1 MATSNILTLVRGLG
15 TNRSIGSDGSVGT
28 ACAASTIVILSWDN
42 VTVKGGLLLFVVLAV
57 LAILGVLLVRSR
69 ARDLSQAKGEL
80 ETFCAVHGVPVTGD
94 SLRLVD
100 RYLGRSA
107 RFRSGW
113 TWIGIALWAVLSF
126 PWGPTAGR
134 TVGLV
139 GYPPTSDI
147 FLMGLAAWFVGLV
160 RCETYNLRPRL
171 HGPRE
176 ASLMP
181 RQVERY
187 APRRLLIHNR
197 VGVVVSWSLVILDLL
212 LPGPREH
219 FDVVVVFAGVSLL
232 ALVVGELC
240 QRGIAMRPRPALGAD
255 LLAADEAI
263 RTVAARSVGYGMA
276 GLEALLIGSQGL
288 LLEQAPPYVATTQA
302 RMLIGLVGFGLILWA
317 AALALNA
324 RRQIQPLRDR
334 SVSHVKHHA
343 PVPVR

>member
-1 MATSNILTLVRGLG
+1 
-15 TNRSIGSDGSVGT
+15 
-28 ACAASTIVILSWDN
+28 
-42 VTVKGGLLLFVVLAV
+42 VTVKGGSLPDVVLGL
-57 LAILGVLLVRSR
+57 LAILAVVLVRSR
-69 ARDLSQAKGEL
+69 VRDLPQADGEP
-80 ETFCAVHGVPVTGD
+80 ETFCAVHGVPVTD
-94 SLRLVD
+94 SSLRLVD

-126 PWGPTAGR
+126 AWGPTAGR
-134 TVGLV
+134 TVGLAA
-139 GYPPTSDI
+139 YPPTSNI

-160 RCETYNLRPRL
+160 RCETYNLRPHV

-181 RQVERY
+181 RPVERY

-197 VGVVVSWSLVILDLL
+197 IAVAVSWLVVALDLV

-219 FDVVVVFAGVSLL
+219 FDVVVVFAALSVV

-240 QRGIAMRPRPALGAD
+240 QRGIAVRARPALGAD

-263 RTVAARSVGYGMA
+263 RTVAARSVGYGTA
-276 GLEALLIGSQGL
+276 GLEALLVGL
-288 LLEQAPPYVATTQA
+288 QSWLLAQAPPAVATTPV
-302 RMLIGLVGFGLILWA
+302 RTLLGSVGFALIIWA

-324 RRQIQPLRDR
+324 RRQMQPWRDR
-334 SVSHVKHHA
+334 SASRLQQHG
-343 PVPVR
+343 PVPIR